1 MKKYKYIVLVVLMVI
16 PSLVFSQRWKLSRA
30 EYMYGIGVSNY
41 FGDIGGASTS
51 DASSFLD
58 IDIVNTRY
66 VLSVGYRYR
75 LYDRIAVKGSF
86 SYANFYGAD
95 ANSVN
100 EGRNYSFKAN
110 LFELSG
116 HVEYHI
122 TKEKQMVS
130 YSSMSLRGK
139 LRKVNAGINFY
150 VFAGLGGAYFKPKS
164 LEGSSY
170 DGRYEGNKNLSLV
183 FPVGF
188 GAKYPI
194 STRAYVGL
202 ELGRRFVTSDY
213 IDGFKPEAGQ
223 KKDTYYFTVIS
234 VSYKIK
240 KKNNRRPEYR
250 F

>member
-1 MKKYKYIVLVVLMVI
+1 MRKHKYIILLIITLM
-16 PSLVFSQRWKLSRA
+16 PFLGFAQRWKLSRS
-30 EYMYGIGVSNY
+30 EYIYGIGVSNY
-41 FGDIGGASTS
+41 LGDLGGANSR
-51 DASSFLD
+51 DASFFQD
-58 IDIVNTRY
+58 IDIANTRY

-75 LYDRIAVKGSF
+75 LYQRIAVKGSL

-95 ANSVN
+95 VNSVN
-100 EGRNYSFKAN
+100 ENRDYSFKAN
-110 LFELSG
+110 LIELSG

-122 TKEKQMVS
+122 TEEKQMVS

-139 LRKVNAGINFY
+139 LRKVNAGINLY

-170 DGRYEGNKNLSLV
+170 DGRYNGNKHLSLV
-183 FPVGF
+183 FPVGI

-213 IDGFKPEAGQ
+213 IDGFSPESGQ
-223 KKDTYYFTVIS
+223 KKDAYYFTVIS

-240 KKNNRRPEYR
+240 KKSNRRPEYR